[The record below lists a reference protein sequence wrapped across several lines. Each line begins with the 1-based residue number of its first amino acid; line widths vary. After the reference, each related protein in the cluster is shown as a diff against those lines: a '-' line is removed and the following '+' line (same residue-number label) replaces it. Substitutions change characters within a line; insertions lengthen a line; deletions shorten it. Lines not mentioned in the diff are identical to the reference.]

1 MTADL
6 PTFEFAFPGPLRDR
20 LVAAVLAGAKTT
32 TTGLLQDYEIER
44 EPLPVV
50 GTRAAVVDSAG
61 RPVAVIELTGVRI
74 SRLGD
79 VDLDH
84 ARNEGEG
91 YDSVAAWRAG
101 HERYWHGADYR
112 GWLGDPDF
120 TVNDDTLAVLERF
133 RLVTTL

>member
-6 PTFEFAFPGPLRDR
+6 PAFEFAFPGPLRDK
-20 LVAAVLAGAKTT
+20 LVAAVLDGTKTT
-32 TTGLLQDYEIER
+32 TTGLLQDYEIDE

-50 GTRAAVVDSAG
+50 GDRAAVIDSAG
-61 RPVAVIELTGVRI
+61 RRVAVIELTEVRI

-91 YDSVAAWRAG
+91 HDSVAAWRAG
-101 HERYWHGADYR
+101 HEDYWHGTDYR

-120 TVNDDTLAVLERF
+120 TVDDDTPAVLERF
-133 RLVTTL
+133 RLVAML